1 MLSTYPRPLTRTA
14 GRCPQS
20 VLQSVTHE
28 AGESCFRLSP
38 SILAA
43 SASASGSR
51 GTQVTHPEPG
61 SRIVLENRLP
71 RSKRL
76 ELTTATT
83 PRGTLAVRDRTHV
96 PQLADCALAQR
107 DSLVDTQLVIAK
119 LMPGTLYAHNGR
131 IAVEVDT
138 PSRLVWHKN
147 TLSGKSLRIEKRF
160 QISNTK
166 CTRPGRRRP

>member
-14 GRCPQS
+14 GRCPQR

-43 SASASGSR
+43 SPSASESR

-61 SRIVLENRLP
+61 SRIVLENRLS

-76 ELTTATT
+76 KLATATT
-83 PRGTLAVRDRTHV
+83 TRGNLAVRNGTHV
-96 PQLADCALAQR
+96 PQLAGCALAHG
-107 DSLVDTQLVIAK
+107 DSLVDTRLVIAK
-119 LMPGTLYAHNGR
+119 LRPGTLYAHNGR
-131 IAVEVDT
+131 IAVEVNAA
-138 PSRLVWHKN
+138 SRLVWHKN
-147 TLSGKSLRIEKRF
+147 TLSGKSLRVEKRF

-166 CTRPGRRRP
+166 CTKPGRRRP